1 MSATPKYINREISWL
16 DFNARVLQESND
28 KNVPLIERLRFL
40 GIFSNNLDEFFQVR
54 YATVK
59 RIAQSSKTGKRVF
72 AGRSA
77 EALLKE
83 ITKRVI
89 ELQDE
94 SLKILNGI
102 YSELERENIFFI
114 DHNEVKPEHEDFL
127 KNYFIQNVNPALVTI
142 ILSQNR
148 DQDLSANKAFLIV
161 TMTLEEASEDQN
173 IYALIEIPKDAKRFV
188 VLPKKNDGKQ
198 YIMMLDDLIRY
209 HFHMI
214 FSFFNYKNI
223 QAHMVKITRD
233 AELDLEEDVS
243 ISYVEKITLS
253 VKDRMI
259 SDPVRLVYDKE
270 IPGSTLTFVM
280 EKLKIASTDSLIPG
294 GKYHQRRDY
303 MGFPSLD
310 RRDLLYTSFS
320 PLPIPGLSLEENI
333 LDAIDKKDYLLY
345 APYQDFS
352 YVIKFLREAALDPK
366 VKSIKITIYRL
377 SKVSH
382 IASALIN
389 AAKNGKKVLVQIE
402 LQARFDEENNI
413 NFAEQLEA
421 AGVQLIFGIPGLK
434 VHSKIC
440 VIEREH
446 GNKNRR
452 YGFVSTGNFNE
463 STAKV
468 YTDYTLFTSNQKILK
483 EVNKVF
489 NFLEVSYKIKK
500 YKHLIVSPHYT
511 TSLISKLIDN
521 EIQNHNKGLP
531 SGISLKLNNITNY
544 PLIDRL
550 YEASQAGVKIK
561 MIVRGICCLVPGI
574 KGLSENITVISVV
587 DKFLE
592 HPRVLIFE
600 NAGEKKIYLSS
611 ADFMTRNIENR
622 VEVACPVYDDEL
634 QRQILDTFEL
644 SWKDNIK
651 ARVVNQNPQNK
662 MVIPQSG
669 QVTQRSQWT
678 TYAYFKNKLKP

>member
-1 MSATPKYINREISWL
+1 MNPIYINREISWL
-16 DFNARVLQESND
+16 DFNARVLQEAND
-28 KNVPLIERLRFL
+28 VHVPLLERLRFL

-59 RIAQSSKTGKRVF
+59 RIAQSGKTGKRVF

-83 ITKRVI
+83 ITSKVI
-89 ELQDE
+89 DLQDE
-94 SLKILNGI
+94 SLEILNGI
-102 YSELERENIFFI
+102 YKEMERENIFFI
-114 DHNEVKPEHEDFL
+114 NQNEVKPEQEDFL

-161 TMTLEEASEDQN
+161 TMSLNQATENHN
-173 IYALIEIPKDAKRFV
+173 IYALIEMPKDAKRFV
-188 VLPKKNDGKQ
+188 VLPKNGDGKQ

-214 FSFFNYKNI
+214 FSFFNYKSI

-243 ISYVEKITLS
+243 ISYLEKITLS

-270 IPGSTLTFVM
+270 IPNQTLSFVM
-280 EKLKIASTDSLIPG
+280 EKLNIDSTDSLIPG

-303 MGFPSLD
+303 MNFPSLD
-310 RRDLLYTSFS
+310 RPDLLYSS
-320 PLPIPGLSLEENI
+320 LPSLPIPMLSMEENI
-333 LDAIDKKDYLLY
+333 LDAIDQKDYLLNT
-345 APYQDFS
+345 PYQDFS

-377 SKVSH
+377 SKSSLIV
-382 IASALIN
+382 SALIN

-440 VIEREH
+440 IIERQH
-446 GNKNRR
+446 DKKNRR
-452 YGFVSTGNFNE
+452 YGFISTGNFNE
-463 STAKV
+463 STAKI
-468 YTDYTLFTSNQKILK
+468 YTDYTLFTTNQKILK

-489 NFLEVSYKIKK
+489 NFLQVSYKIKK

-511 TSLISKLIDN
+511 ASVISKMIDN
-521 EIQNHNKGLP
+521 EIENHQKGLP

-544 PLIDRL
+544 PLVEKL
-550 YEASQAGVKIK
+550 YQASQAGVKIK
-561 MIVRGICCLVPGI
+561 MIVRGICCLVPGV
-574 KGLSENITVISVV
+574 KGLSDNITVLSVV

-592 HPRVLIFE
+592 HSRVIIFE

-622 VEVACPVYDDEL
+622 VEVACPVYDKEL
-634 QRQILDTFEL
+634 QQQILDTFEL
-644 SWKDNIK
+644 SWKDNTKGRI
-651 ARVVNQNPQNK
+651 VNQNPQNK
-662 MVIPQSG
+662 MVKPKAGDKI
-669 QVTQRSQWT
+669 QRSQWT
-678 TYAYFKNKLKP
+678 TYDYYKNKLNC

>member
-1 MSATPKYINREISWL
+1 MNPIYINREISWL
-16 DFNARVLQESND
+16 DFNARVLQEAND
-28 KNVPLIERLRFL
+28 VHVPLLERLRFL

-59 RIAQSSKTGKRVF
+59 RIAQSGKTGKRVF

-83 ITKRVI
+83 ITSKVI
-89 ELQDE
+89 DLQDE
-94 SLKILNGI
+94 SLEILNGI
-102 YSELERENIFFI
+102 YKEMERENIFFI
-114 DHNEVKPEHEDFL
+114 DQNEVKPEQEDFL

-161 TMTLEEASEDQN
+161 TMTLNQASENQN
-173 IYALIEIPKDAKRFV
+173 IYALIEMPKDAKRFV
-188 VLPKKNDGKQ
+188 VLPKNGDGKQ

-209 HFHMI
+209 HFHII
-214 FSFFNYKNI
+214 FSFFNYKSI

-243 ISYVEKITLS
+243 ISYLEKITLS

-270 IPGSTLTFVM
+270 IPDQTLSFVM
-280 EKLKIASTDSLIPG
+280 EKLNIDSTDSLIPG

-303 MGFPSLD
+303 MNFPSLD
-310 RRDLLYTSFS
+310 RPDLLYSSFPS
-320 PLPIPGLSLEENI
+320 LPIPMLSMEENI
-333 LDAIDKKDYLLY
+333 LDAIDQKDYLLNT
-345 APYQDFS
+345 PYQDFS

-377 SKVSH
+377 SKSSLIV
-382 IASALIN
+382 SALIN

-440 VIEREH
+440 IIERQH
-446 GNKNRR
+446 DKKNRR
-452 YGFVSTGNFNE
+452 YGFISTGNFNE
-463 STAKV
+463 STAKI
-468 YTDYTLFTSNQKILK
+468 YTDYTLFTTNQKILK

-511 TSLISKLIDN
+511 ASVISKMIDN
-521 EIQNHNKGLP
+521 EIENHQKGLP

-544 PLIDRL
+544 PLVEKL
-550 YEASQAGVKIK
+550 YQASQAGVKIK
-561 MIVRGICCLVPGI
+561 MIVRGICCLVPGV
-574 KGLSENITVISVV
+574 KGLSENITVLSVV

-592 HPRVLIFE
+592 HSRVIIFE

-622 VEVACPVYDDEL
+622 VEVACPVYDKEL
-634 QRQILDTFEL
+634 QQQILDTFEL
-644 SWKDNIK
+644 SWKDNTK
-651 ARVVNQNPQNK
+651 ARIVNQNPQNK
-662 MVIPQSG
+662 MVKPKAGDKI
-669 QVTQRSQWT
+669 QRSQWT
-678 TYAYFKNKLKP
+678 TYDYYKNKLNC